1 MVAFLVNRKSYNYLI
16 TCFAAEFIGRFK
28 LFEWALHYDWGAF
41 MHLTWGV
48 MYCYCLLW
56 YYLTTKQVVNEIKLT
71 ITATVIL
78 ILFQLTMTVDCK
90 WSNGSATFL
99 FDNYKYIIVF
109 IHCCIVSSLVRWG
122 NIISFM
128 DEFTS
133 SFRCILRLNG
143 YFMFYRYNNK
153 KIQATIK
160 HKK

>member
-1 MVAFLVNRKSYNYLI
+1 MIAFFVNRKSYNYLL

-28 LFEWALHYDWGAF
+28 FFEWALSYEWGTF
-41 MHLTWGV
+41 IHLTWAV

-56 YYLTTKQVVNEIKLT
+56 YYLTTNQVVSEIKLT
-71 ITATVIL
+71 ISATVIL
-78 ILFQLTMTVDCK
+78 ILFQLVMAFDCK
-90 WSNGSATFL
+90 WSNGNATFL

-109 IHCCIVSSLVRWG
+109 LHCCIVSSLIKWG
-122 NIISFM
+122 SIISFM

-133 SFRCILRLNG
+133 SFWGIFRLNG